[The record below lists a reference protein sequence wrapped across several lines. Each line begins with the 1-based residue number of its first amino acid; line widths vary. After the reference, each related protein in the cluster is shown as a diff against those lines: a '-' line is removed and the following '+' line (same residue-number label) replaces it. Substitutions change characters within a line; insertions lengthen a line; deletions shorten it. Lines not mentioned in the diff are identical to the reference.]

1 MGSLWSAD
9 MADVQEREDLMT
21 ISVPG
26 SLSTPT
32 ASSAA
37 PAAAPAPAPSATA
50 QADPKA
56 AASTD
61 TVKLS
66 QAAQVRLL
74 KQQGQLLSQIAT
86 NLSIPIATV
95 DGYLGIQA
103 PKPTA
108 TPAPAQQ
115 AAPSPATP
123 SPAAQPQGP
132 AVASE
137 PPAKA

>member
-1 MGSLWSAD
+1 
-9 MADVQEREDLMT
+9 MADVQEREDLMS
-21 ISVPG
+21 ISIPG
-26 SLSTPT
+26 SLSTP
-32 ASSAA
+32 SSAA
-37 PAAAPAPAPSATA
+37 SAAAPVAAPSATTQPDA
-50 QADPKA
+50 KT

-103 PKPTA
+103 PKPTV
-108 TPAPAQQ
+108 TPVPAQQ
-115 AAPSPATP
+115 PAQVQAAPTQTGQA
-123 SPAAQPQGP
+123 QGP
-132 AVASE
+132 AVG
-137 PPAKA
+137 